1 MAGIIRYMITGA
13 LIGAG
18 LGGATK
24 TIVALT
30 QRSTRD
36 ISMNLDDDVFG
47 NDLMDEAM
55 PTLPPAEEY
64 QSDKEHY
71 QQRDN

>member
-55 PTLPPAEEY
+55 PTLPQKDEY
-64 QSDKEHY
+64 QASGEHY
-71 QQRDN
+71 QQRNN